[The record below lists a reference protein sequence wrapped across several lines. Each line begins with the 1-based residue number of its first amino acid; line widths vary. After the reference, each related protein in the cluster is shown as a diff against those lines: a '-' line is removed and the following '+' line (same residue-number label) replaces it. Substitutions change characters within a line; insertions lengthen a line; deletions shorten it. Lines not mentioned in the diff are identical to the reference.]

1 MSETTAEELL
11 SLVEA
16 TFTKLLE
23 KDGGSLNQDGVS
35 RALKALAQEPAFGG
49 APQSGAFIS
58 PNPIAL
64 LTDPFDIL
72 LARRFMHLMASPQGR
87 TLSEGAL
94 SLRVLPGFFQVVRMM
109 IGSDKFKQ
117 YRGNIRNIHSSNK
130 SS

>member
-16 TFTKLLE
+16 TFTRLHE
-23 KDGGSLNQDGVS
+23 AEGGTLNQEGLT
-35 RALKALAQEPAFGG
+35 RALKTLAQEPSFGG
-49 APQSGAFIS
+49 APPSDAFVF

-64 LTDPFDIL
+64 LPDPFDIL

-109 IGSDKFKQ
+109 IGSD
-117 YRGNIRNIHSSNK
+117 
-130 SS
+130 